1 MNRDDIRQIVRDV
14 LAEEIARF
22 RRERGAAGEAPRLRI
37 REEAVSIRSDMELTA
52 FVRRLADILK
62 DGRSREE
69 IEQGRWVF
77 RLAPGSLTA
86 QSAPALPHHGAGAPM
101 PIAAPAIVSATID
114 RGIVSER
121 QIEALP
127 AGTSRLLVGK
137 SVRFTP
143 LARDRLRLRAIDI
156 ERTG

>member
-1 MNRDDIRQIVRDV
+1 
-14 LAEEIARF
+14 
-22 RRERGAAGEAPRLRI
+22 
-37 REEAVSIRSDMELTA
+37 
-52 FVRRLADILK
+52 
-62 DGRSREE
+62 
-69 IEQGRWVF
+69 
-77 RLAPGSLTA
+77 
-86 QSAPALPHHGAGAPM
+86 M
-101 PIAAPAIVSATID
+101 PIAAPANLSATID